1 MQHRLVPGLA
11 HRHGLRQLMYA
22 AVCAALLTGVH
33 PEAHAQEFY
42 VLGGLQQTP
51 SLGEKTYGY
60 TYEYAHNLTDN
71 VYASFSYLNEGHV
84 TNHHRDGHSAQLWGR
99 LLSADRR
106 FAFSLGVGPYRYFDT
121 TVRTAE
127 GGANDQHGWGIL
139 ISAAGTWYIN
149 GGPWILQ
156 ARYNRAQAFGSID
169 TNTFLI
175 GVGYQLDRG
184 GRDGPVV
191 PATSY
196 NSLTTRNELT
206 VFGGTTIVNN
216 FDSPSGVAYAAEYR
230 RGILPYVDLT
240 ATYLNEGDARV
251 VRRQGLAAQAW
262 LVRPF
267 FNDHLTLGIGF
278 GPYFARDHDDG
289 GGVTRTLGLF
299 TMSASY
305 RLSPSWTTRFSWHR
319 TVTTNSR
326 DTDVMVLGLGYRF

>member
-1 MQHRLVPGLA
+1 MRHHLGFGVGQWGGRHHLLHLA
-11 HRHGLRQLMYA
+11 LC
-22 AVCAALLTGVH
+22 VALLVGIAH
-33 PEAHAQEFY
+33 AAHAQEIY

-99 LLSADRR
+99 LLSTDRR

-127 GGANDQHGWGIL
+127 GGVNDQHGWGIL
-139 ISAAGTWYIN
+139 ISAAANWYIN
-149 GGPWILQ
+149 GGPWIAQ

-184 GRDGPVV
+184 SRDGPVV
-191 PATSY
+191 PPPSYTLNTTS
-196 NSLTTRNELT
+196 NELT
-206 VFGGTTIVNN
+206 VFGGTTIINN
-216 FDSPSGVAYAAEYR
+216 FDSPSGTAFAVEYR

-251 VRRQGLAAQAW
+251 VRRQGVAAQAW

-267 FNDHLTLGIGF
+267 FNDHLTLGIGL
-278 GPYFARDHDDG
+278 GPYVARDRDEG
-289 GGVTRTLGLF
+289 GGITHTLGLF

-305 RLSPSWTTRFSWHR
+305 RISRSWTSRFSWHR

-326 DTDVMVLGLGYRF
+326 DSDVMVLGLGYRF